1 MYQECYFP
9 QSYCYQVDCKNKKIK
24 KHFKNPITRQGIFV
38 ETDNNLKAVNV
49 KKGLKSS
56 TMTKVSIF

>member
-1 MYQECYFP
+1 MHLHHQIKFIQFHKKFKKEHT
-9 QSYCYQVDCKNKKIK
+9 KENKIQ
-24 KHFKNPITRQGIFV
+24 RQGIFV